1 MIERLKILAILTS
14 AALSIVATTAVA
26 KPFQDRAD
34 VKDFIHMMT
43 RDHGFDETELTALF
57 SRVEPSEK
65 IIASITRPA
74 EAKPWYDYRPIFLTE
89 KRIAGGVKFWN
100 AHQDELARAQ
110 KSFGVPAQII
120 TAIIG
125 VETYYGRHKGRYR
138 VMDSL
143 STLAFDY
150 PARGKFFRSELAQF
164 LLLSRE
170 EKKDPFS
177 FKGSYAGAM
186 GMTQFISS
194 SFRSYA
200 IDFDGDHRRD
210 LWDSTSDAIGSV
222 ANYLKRHGWVADA
235 PIASAAVVH
244 GDACQDIVDLGIKP
258 KTPIHELRKRG
269 VELAKTLPDDSMA
282 ALLAFETQRGQ
293 EFWVGLDNFYV
304 ITRYNHSPLYAMAV
318 YQLGEEIRERRA
330 HLALDPP

>member
-1 MIERLKILAILTS
+1 MIRPSQCLTI
-14 AALSIVATTAVA
+14 AALCAAASTVFAQ
-26 KPFQDRAD
+26 PFQDRAE
-34 VKDFIHMMT
+34 VKDFIHMMSK
-43 RDHGFDETELTALF
+43 DHGFNETELTKLF
-57 SRVEPSEK
+57 AKVEPSDK
-65 IIASITRPA
+65 IIEAITRPA
-74 EAKPWYDYRPIFLTE
+74 EAKPWFDYRPIFLTE
-89 KRIAGGVKFWN
+89 KRIAGGVEFWN
-100 AHQDELARAQ
+100 AHRDELSRAQ
-110 KSFGVPAQII
+110 ERFGVPAQIV

-125 VETYYGRHKGRYR
+125 VETYYGHHKGHYR

-150 PARGKFFRSELAQF
+150 PPRGKFFRGELAQF
-164 LLLSRE
+164 LLLTRE

-177 FKGSYAGAM
+177 FMGSYAGAM

-200 IDFDGDHRRD
+200 VDFDGDHKRD
-210 LWDSTSDAIGSV
+210 LWDSPSDAIGSV
-222 ANYLKRHGWVADA
+222 ANYLNLHGWVAGA

-244 GDACQDIVDLGIKP
+244 GDDYKDIVDLGLKP
-258 KTPIHELRKRG
+258 KTSIRDLRKHG
-269 VELAKTLPDDSMA
+269 VEISKPLPDDSLA
-282 ALLAFETQRGQ
+282 ALLAFETQQGQ
-293 EFWVGLDNFYV
+293 EFWVGLDNFYA

>member
-1 MIERLKILAILTS
+1 MIRPSQALALLT
-14 AALSIVATTAVA
+14 IATLNLVVPTVLAQ
-26 KPFQDRAD
+26 PFQDRAE
-34 VKDFIHMMT
+34 VKDFIHMMS
-43 RDHGFDETELTALF
+43 RDHRFSETELTTLF
-57 SRVEPSEK
+57 SHVKPSDK
-65 IIASITRPA
+65 IIAAITRPA

-100 AHQDELARAQ
+100 QHQDELARAQ
-110 KSFGVPAQII
+110 KRFGVPPQIV

-125 VETYYGRHKGRYR
+125 VETYYGRHKGTYR

-150 PARGKFFRSELAQF
+150 PARGNFFRSELVQF

-170 EKKDPFS
+170 EKRDPLS
-177 FKGSYAGAM
+177 FMGSYAGAM

-200 IDFDGDHRRD
+200 VDFDGDNRRD

-222 ANYLKRHGWVADA
+222 ANYLSRHGWVADA
-235 PIASAAVVH
+235 QIASAAVVH
-244 GDACQDIVDLGIKP
+244 GDNYQDIVDLGLKP
-258 KTPIHELRKRG
+258 KTPVRELRKHG
-269 VELAKTLPDDSMA
+269 IEPALTLPDDSKA
-282 ALLAFETQRGQ
+282 ALVALETRQGQ
-293 EFWVGLDNFYV
+293 EYWIGLDNFYV

-330 HLALDPP
+330 HLALDLP